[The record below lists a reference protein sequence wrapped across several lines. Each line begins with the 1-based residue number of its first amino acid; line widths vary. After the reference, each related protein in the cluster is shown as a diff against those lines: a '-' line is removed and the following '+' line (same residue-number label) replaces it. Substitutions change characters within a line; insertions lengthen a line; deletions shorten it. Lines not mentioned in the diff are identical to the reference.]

1 MGLLFVLKY
10 GTFSNPLV
18 SKPGYTLSSLMADS
32 VSATYIYL
40 LEGLE

>member
-18 SKPGYTLSSLMADS
+18 SKPGYTRGSLMADS
-32 VSATYIYL
+32 VSATYITY
-40 LEGLE
+40 